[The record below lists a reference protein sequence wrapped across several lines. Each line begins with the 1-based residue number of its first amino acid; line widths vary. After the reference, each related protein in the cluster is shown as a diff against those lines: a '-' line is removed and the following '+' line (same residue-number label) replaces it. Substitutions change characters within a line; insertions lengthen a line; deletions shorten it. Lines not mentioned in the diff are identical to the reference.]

1 MKAIL
6 MRATISTSKRLYS
19 FRSPLWDKG
28 EYGILYSFLLSLL
41 QQQILYAADHCPFW
55 STRLKPFKNQTLDE
69 KTLAEIPFLTKND
82 LQIRNAMDFVATENF
97 PFYIVRQS
105 GGTTGTPA
113 PLFWT
118 KGDWHAAILAV
129 CRFVEPLANYR
140 PLVGWN
146 GYNQAHVGGPSF
158 DDVLRELGGVAVP
171 RHFKSDDL
179 AAIQEIERFKAKVLV
194 LPAKSGTEKGRS
206 IEDLLVADASFLSRI
221 GIKAVM
227 VSSTGLDSDVV
238 DEMKEQGVQ
247 HIINLYGSTE
257 AFPSAISCEKNPL
270 TFHLCQGPNLTE
282 VVGPDGK
289 GVKNGELGLIVVS
302 RIGSETDTSIFPAGG
317 TQLLRFIVGDE
328 ATLIDEP
335 CGCGRTSPRIAN
347 IKRVLNIQDKITGGC
362 QKWE

>member
-1 MKAIL
+1 MI
-6 MRATISTSKRLYS
+6 ATISTRKRLHS

-28 EYGILYSFLLSLL
+28 KYGILYSVFLRLL
-41 QQQILYAADHCPFW
+41 QQQILYASGNCPFW
-55 STRLKPFKNQTLDE
+55 STRLKPFKNQTVDE
-69 KTLAEIPFLTKND
+69 QTLAEIPLLTKDD
-82 LQIRNAMDFVATENF
+82 LRIRNAMDFVATANF
-97 PFYIVRQS
+97 PFYIMRQS
-105 GGTTGTPA
+105 GGTTGTPT

-140 PLVGWN
+140 PLIGWN
-146 GYNQAHVGGPSF
+146 GYNQAHAGGQSF
-158 DDVLRELGGVAVP
+158 DDVLRELGGMAVP
-171 RHFKSDDL
+171 RHFKSDDI
-179 AAIQEIERFKAKVLV
+179 AAIQEIERFQAKVLV
-194 LPAKSGTEKGRS
+194 LPAKSGTEKGGS
-206 IEDLLVADASFLSRI
+206 LEDLLVADASFLSRL

-238 DEMKEQGVQ
+238 DEMKQQGVH

-282 VVGPDGK
+282 LVSPDGE
-289 GVKNGELGLIVVS
+289 GVKNGERGLIVVS
-302 RIGSETDTSIFPAGG
+302 RIGSETDAGIFPAGG
-317 TQLLRFIVGDE
+317 TQLLRFVVGDE

-335 CGCGRTSPRIAN
+335 CGCGRTSPRIAD
-347 IKRVLNIQDKITGGC
+347 IKRSLNIQDKITGGC